1 MATQIGNKTALV
13 VTDGLIMHW
22 DAANKRSYTPGSSVI
37 YDLAGSYNGTV
48 TNGCS
53 FSSNGS
59 ILVNGDTGIIYNTS
73 INRSSGAFT
82 VITGTRIVGPT
93 RGRMLAGV
101 SNNWLLGYWSGRS
114 EQYYSEGWVIGAGS
128 GGASDTAWTIST
140 GTGDTSS
147 DTWKFYSNSTLLAS
161 NNGGSAG
168 PNGLVVGGY
177 TINSIGALGTGL
189 AERSDG
195 EFSFLLVY
203 NRVLSDAEIATN
215 YNVYKRR
222 YNLP

>member
-1 MATQIGNKTALV
+1 MATRIGNKTALV

-22 DAANKRSYTPGSSVI
+22 DAANKRSYLPGSSVI

-48 TNGCS
+48 TSECS
-53 FSSNGS
+53 FSLNGS
-59 ILVNGDTGIIYNTS
+59 ILVNGGGGIIYNTS
-73 INRSSGAFT
+73 INRSTGTFT
-82 VITGTRIVGPT
+82 VMTGTRIVGPN

-114 EQYYSEGWVIGAGS
+114 EQYYSEGWVT
-128 GGASDTAWTIST
+128 GGVGVTDTAWTIST

-168 PNGLVVGGY
+168 PNGLVVGGFN
-177 TINSIGALGTGL
+177 NSSLGAGL

-203 NRVLSDAEIATN
+203 NRVLSDAEVVTN